1 MSDSKPHTI
10 NLTNAGALTLYSV
23 LRDVKWYT
31 DSLDLINAGVISGM
45 IVKKLPEIRT
55 QKSMSEIKDFEAWRD
70 KAFRFKINES
80 MRETCKKTVQHH
92 LKDGSF
98 IAEPAVLTLIYELG
112 LGKAPDMT
120 GLEDDDEPVGMVALK
135 TATAG

>member
-31 DSLDLINAGVISGM
+31 DSLDLINAGVISQM
-45 IVKKLPEIRT
+45 IVKKIPEIRT
-55 QKSMSEIKDFEAWRD
+55 QESMSKIKNFEEWRE
-70 KAFRFKINES
+70 KAFKFKINES
-80 MRETCKKTVQHH
+80 MRETCKKTVSHH

-98 IAEPAVLTLIYELG
+98 VAEPAVLKLIYELG
-112 LGKAPDMT
+112 LGTAPNMD
-120 GLEDDDEPVGMVALK
+120 GLEDDEPVVEAVA
-135 TATAG
+135 AG